1 MGRLIPNA
9 SIAEAMVFAVYIPPQ
24 EPGPGIAVDSISNNS
39 ISEIAPSECFPTAS
53 KTDTT
58 SVRLDP
64 GLILPP

>member
-1 MGRLIPNA
+1 
-9 SIAEAMVFAVYIPPQ
+9 MVFAVYIPPQ

-64 GLILPP
+64 GLMLPP